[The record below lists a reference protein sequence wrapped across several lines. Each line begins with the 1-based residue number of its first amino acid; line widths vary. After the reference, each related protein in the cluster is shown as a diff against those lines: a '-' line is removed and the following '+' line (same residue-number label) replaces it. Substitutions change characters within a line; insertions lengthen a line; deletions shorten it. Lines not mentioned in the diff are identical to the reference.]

1 MAKLNAKALGLSLGI
16 IWAVA
21 AFIMGILA
29 MTFGYG
35 GIFVKALGSL
45 YIGYE
50 ATLKGSIIGAIWGF
64 IDAGICGII
73 IAWLYNKLAK

>member
-1 MAKLNAKALGLSLGI
+1 MTNLNVKALGLSLGI
-16 IWAVA
+16 IWAIA

-29 MTFGYG
+29 MMLGYG
-35 GIFVKALGSL
+35 GNFVEALGSI

-64 IDAGICGII
+64 IDAGICGVIV
-73 IAWLYNKLAK
+73 AWLYNKLAK